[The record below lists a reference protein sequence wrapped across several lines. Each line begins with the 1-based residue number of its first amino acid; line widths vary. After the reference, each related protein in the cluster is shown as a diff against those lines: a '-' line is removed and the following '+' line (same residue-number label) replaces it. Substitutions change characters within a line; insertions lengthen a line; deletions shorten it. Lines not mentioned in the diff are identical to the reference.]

1 MRIAM
6 QKIQRLFIFSWLAA
20 IVSIHADAS
29 NEIPGPPQSKPIVL
43 FGGTIHTVSGETI
56 PEGIVLFDKGVIS
69 AVGKKVQ
76 LPNDVERID
85 VAGKHIYPSFLDA
98 YTQLGLVEIGSIS
111 ATQDSREGGSMNPNV
126 QSWLAVNPDS
136 ELIPVTRSNGI
147 LLAVTVPNGGL
158 ISGRSSLL
166 QLDGWTTEQ
175 LVLRKDIAMHLR
187 WPSERASLSDDEKKA
202 KTSPPRESTQKVLRD
217 FFDLSRAYQKARA
230 SDPERHS
237 IDLRLEAMLPVIDRQ
252 LPVVIA
258 ADELRQIQSAVGFAI
273 EQKIRIIIYGGY
285 DAAECAPLLIE
296 HQIPVIVSGTYRLPM
311 RDSDPYDS
319 AYTLPDRL
327 RKLGVTYCIAS
338 QGKFAGTSVRNLPYH
353 AANASAFG
361 LPIDDA
367 VKSITLY
374 PAQILGVADRVG
386 SIEVGKDATL
396 FICTGD
402 PLDVASS
409 VESAY
414 IQGRRVDLNDRQK
427 RLKQKYEQKYQSQ
440 P

>member
-1 MRIAM
+1 MHR
-6 QKIQRLFIFSWLAA
+6 REFLTVAA
-20 IVSIHADAS
+20 GAAAS
-29 NEIPGPPQSKPIVL
+29 
-43 FGGTIHTVSGETI
+43 
-56 PEGIVLFDKGVIS
+56 
-69 AVGKKVQ
+69 
-76 LPNDVERID
+76 
-85 VAGKHIYPSFLDA
+85 
-98 YTQLGLVEIGSIS
+98 
-111 ATQDSREGGSMNPNV
+111 
-126 QSWLAVNPDS
+126 LAV
-136 ELIPVTRSNGI
+136 
-147 LLAVTVPNGGL
+147 A
-158 ISGRSSLL
+158 
-166 QLDGWTTEQ
+166 
-175 LVLRKDIAMHLR
+175 KDK
-187 WPSERASLSDDEKKA
+187 P
-202 KTSPPRESTQKVLRD
+202 
-217 FFDLSRAYQKARA
+217 
-230 SDPERHS
+230 
-237 IDLRLEAMLPVIDRQ
+237 AMLPVIDRQ